1 MKPTGSAKRPPRARP
16 YVLGMMAPLG
26 PDPDSRETVD
36 PLLLPT
42 SVDAPDTGRLRRHR
56 GLRMAAV
63 LPLLAGA
70 GLLLAA
76 CSGGSSAS
84 GSTTT
89 STTAAGAAGS
99 FQAYLSCLRSHG
111 ASFPTGGG
119 GGTPG
124 SFNPGSSTGGTRPT
138 IPASERSTFDKAE
151 SACASLRPKGG
162 TFPGGGGQ
170 STAFAAYR
178 NCLKLHGVTL
188 PSGGGG
194 FFGGGGSSTTTSTT
208 NPKLEAAEAACAS
221 LRPKGG
227 FGRGPSGSTT
237 TTS

>member
-1 MKPTGSAKRPPRARP
+1 MKPTGSVQGPPRADP
-16 YVLGMMAPLG
+16 YLSRMMPSQAPS
-26 PDPDSRETVD
+26 PDSPLTFDTNPASTSTDASD
-36 PLLLPT
+36 PT
-42 SVDAPDTGRLRRHR
+42 KRSRRR
-56 GLRMAAV
+56 ARMATV

-84 GSTTT
+84 GSTT
-89 STTAAGAAGS
+89 STTAAAAAGS
-99 FQAYLSCLRSHG
+99 FQAYATCLRSHG
-111 ASFPTGGG
+111 ANFPTGGG

-124 SFNPGSSTGGTRPT
+124 SGTPGSFAPGGTRPS
-138 IPASERSTFDKAE
+138 IPASERSTFEKAA

-162 TFPGGGGQ
+162 SFPGGGGQ

-194 FFGGGGSSTTTSTT
+194 FGGGGGSTTTSTT
-208 NPKLEAAEAACAS
+208 TPKIAAAEAACAT

-227 FGRGPSGSTT
+227 FGRGGPGSTT